1 MTSAPAAAF
10 LLAQVSREDFGRGF
24 RGATSQL
31 SWTDLIPYAAAA
43 ILAAMGISLYRWIKR
58 RNDMTQACDDPPKLF
73 RELCGVHELDRPSR
87 RLLRRLS
94 QAWGFAQPAQVFLT
108 PNAFDADG
116 LPPALRK
123 QAAELQ
129 RLRERLF

>member
-1 MTSAPAAAF
+1 MTGIPAADM

-31 SWTDLIPYAAAA
+31 SWTDLIPYVAAA
-43 ILAAMGISLYRWIKR
+43 ILATIGISLYRWIKR
-58 RNDMTQACDDPPKLF
+58 RNDMTESCDDPSKLF
-73 RELCGVHELDRPSR
+73 RELCGVHKLDRPSR
-87 RLLRRLS
+87 RMLWRLS
-94 QAWGFAQPAQVFLT
+94 EAWGLAQPAQIFLT
-108 PNAFDADG
+108 PNAFDADR